1 MKQSVP
7 TRRSSSLAAAKRPG
21 SRRSGRSPATAGA
34 FALALGLTPAVAPE
48 AAAQSN
54 SGIYI
59 NNDVLNS
66 LGPGPE
72 AAPFAPL
79 APAAPPTPLS
89 PYGAPASQ
97 TPTLRSEEH
106 TSELPSLMRISY
118 AVFCLKK
125 KNTNHQQR

>member
-97 TPTLRSEEH
+97 TPTMAPAAGSGRLGFQRSEEH
-106 TSELPSLMRISY
+106 TSELQSLMRHTY
-118 AVFCLKK
+118 
-125 KNTNHQQR
+125 

>member
-21 SRRSGRSPATAGA
+21 SRRSGRIPATAGA

-59 NNDVLNS
+59 HNDVLNS

-89 PYGAPASQ
+89 PSDRTSVVSGTRVSVSVD
-97 TPTLRSEEH
+97 LGGRRS
-106 TSELPSLMRISY
+106 LQN
-118 AVFCLKK
+118 K
-125 KNTNHQQR
+125 